1 MTTKFV
7 VYYRVSTKKQGDSG
21 LGLEAQQ
28 RDVELYLQNYA
39 TKPYEVIETFTE
51 VDSGAN
57 SKRETLHSAIDMA
70 KANGAILLGAKL
82 DRISRKVS
90 FIAQLVEDKNL
101 QFKVCTM
108 PNADKFQVHIYAA
121 LAEQERDFISLRTK
135 QALQSAKERGTKLG
149 GLRDKTNQRNIA
161 KREQAQQFADNL
173 KDIVTPMFETGK
185 TLSAIAKILNQ
196 QNIPTAN
203 GGKWYASTVKN
214 LKQRLIKSTNL
225 INCK

>member
-21 LGLEAQQ
+21 LGLEAQK

-39 TKPYEVIETFTE
+39 SELYEVIETFTE

-57 SKRETLHSAIDMA
+57 SKREALHAAVDMA
-70 KANGAILLGAKL
+70 KATNSILLAAKL

-101 QFKVCTM
+101 QFKVCNM
-108 PNADKFQVHIYAA
+108 PNADKFQIHIYAA

-135 QALQSAKERGTKLG
+135 QALQLAKERGTKLG

-161 KREQAQQFADNL
+161 KREQAEKFADNL
-173 KDIVTPMFETGK
+173 KDIVIPMFETGR
-185 TLSAIAKILNQ
+185 TLVSIADTLNNQ
-196 QNIPTAN
+196 GIATAN
-203 GGKWYASTVKN
+203 GGRWYASTVKN
-214 LKQRLIKSTNL
+214 LKQRIYPAASDNPP
-225 INCK
+225 